1 MRRTIR
7 NLLGLTAATAVIAV
21 GVPALTSSAS
31 ATSFASATSAAT
43 LTAGSA
49 ASSDYDE
56 YWGSYYSKYF
66 NGSRAKARGHVW
78 SDDSD
83 RIHVQGKL
91 YDKSSPSWLCGYA
104 QVKFENED
112 GDENT
117 RWARKCGSGGYQ
129 SFHFSAH
136 DVDNVQVRVCYWD
149 NHNAKKKSCGKWY
162 YIYEVDG
169 DE

>member
-7 NLLGLTAATAVIAV
+7 NLLGLAAATAVIAV

-31 ATSFASATSAAT
+31 AAT
-43 LTAGSA
+43 LTASA
-49 ASSDYDE
+49 GASSVSSTSSDYDE

-66 NGSRAKARGHVW
+66 DGSRAKAKGHVW

-91 YDKSSPSWLCGYA
+91 YDKYSPSWLCGYA

-117 RWARKCGSGGYQ
+117 YWSRQCGGSGYQ

-149 NHNAKKKSCGKWY
+149 KHHASKKSCGKWY

>member
-1 MRRTIR
+1 MAPEKRSHIHSSRRPPMRRTIR

-21 GVPALTSSAS
+21 GAPALTSSAS
-31 ATSFASATSAAT
+31 AAT
-43 LTAGSA
+43 LTASA
-49 ASSDYDE
+49 GASSASSDYDE

-66 NGSRAKARGHVW
+66 DGSRARANGHVW

-83 RIHVQGKL
+83 KVHVQGKL
-91 YDKSSPSWLCGYA
+91 YDKYSPSWLCGYA

-117 RWARKCGSGGYQ
+117 YWSKKCGASGYQ

-136 DVDNVQVRVCYWD
+136 DV
-149 NHNAKKKSCGKWY
+149 
-162 YIYEVDG
+162 
-169 DE
+169 